1 MFQMKRTAFLVL
13 LLTFVNRNET
23 FVCNLFPVAMVDTL
37 GLDCPLIIENDAAK
51 VGKRWS
57 ESLISWFTFC

>member
-51 VGKRWS
+51 VGKRCS
-57 ESLISWFTFC
+57 